1 MDCLQRAV
9 VPLACFTSPL
19 SAALVSPLTG
29 VNRVEKGKED
39 CILNAD
45 KLCWFCVIECTV
57 LKKCSVV

>member
-19 SAALVSPLTG
+19 SAALVSPLG

-39 CILNAD
+39 RVLNAD